1 MSDATPPPRPT
12 IDPELAEFLDT
23 MPELPPVSAATLPLL
38 RPYASSPVEPLLEGR
53 SIQRQEVTLTGGDG
67 HELAMTVISPSDE
80 RTGSG
85 AACVLWLHGGGMVMG
100 DRFAQIDIPLEWLDE
115 LGLVVASIEYRLS
128 PEATGTALVDD
139 AFSGLAWLVEHA
151 AELGVDPAR
160 MVVAGASAGGGI
172 AAGLVLL
179 ARDRGVPVA
188 AQVLVCPML
197 DHRNDTVSSLQ
208 FAGPA
213 VWSRE
218 ANAFGWSSVLAG
230 ADPSTVPPY
239 VSPAVAADL
248 SGLPTSYLDAGSA
261 EVFRDEVVDYAS
273 RIWAAGGQAELH
285 IWAGGFH
292 GFDALHPTAALS
304 VAARR
309 ARVDWLRRAL
319 SV

>member
-1 MSDATPPPRPT
+1 MSAAPLPPGPG
-12 IDPELAEFLDT
+12 IDPELAAFLAT
-23 MPELPPVSAATLPLL
+23 MPELPPLSAETLPV
-38 RPYASSPVEPLLEGR
+38 YQGVASAPIEPLLDGR
-53 SIQRQEVTLTGGDG
+53 SIERREVTVPAGDG
-67 HELAMTVISPSDE
+67 HELAMTVIAP
-80 RTGSG
+80 GSG
-85 AACVLWLHGGGMVMG
+85 RTDSAAACVLWLHGGGMVMG

-115 LGLVVASIEYRLS
+115 LGVVVASIDYRLA
-128 PEATGTALVDD
+128 PEATGTTLVED
-139 AFSGLAWLVEHA
+139 AFAGLAWLIEHA

-160 MVVAGASAGGGI
+160 IVVAGMSAGGGI

-179 ARDRGVPVA
+179 ARDRGVHVA
-188 AQVLVCPML
+188 AQVLLCPML

-208 FAGPA
+208 FADSS

-230 ADPSTVPPY
+230 SDPAAVPPY
-239 VSPAVAADL
+239 VSPSVATDL
-248 SGLPTSYLDAGSA
+248 SGLPTTYLDAASA

-292 GFDALHPTAALS
+292 GFDAVHPTAALS

-309 ARVDWLRRAL
+309 ARVNWLRRTVA
-319 SV
+319 V